1 VAASMERMEKVIPVM
16 KYWIC
21 KCTARLDGEEVAD
34 ARPAWHKLLCCRGQ
48 PSSVAYVMR
57 GGPPRAEPRG
67 GAWSAHLRTRRDLC
81 GRWHTA
87 RPHGAGW
94 AIVVLGEALAGMVAV
109 GGSW

>member
-1 VAASMERMEKVIPVM
+1 MNRMVKAISAM
-16 KYWIC
+16 KYQIG
-21 KCTARLDGEEVAD
+21 KCMARLDGEEVAD
-34 ARPAWHKLLCCRGQ
+34 ARPTRHKLLCCRGQ

-67 GAWSAHLRTRRDLC
+67 GAWSAHLRVRLYLC

-94 AIVVLGEALAGMVAV
+94 AIAVLGEAFARMVAV